1 MSAEWAWYDSDDITP
16 NATASYTPTN
26 GTPSA
31 IEERHLFNDYGSLL
45 GATDSGDFL
54 LTVISRPSGIGDY
67 TMDDAL
73 AAGGYVEIRLIGSSG
88 TGIANQTTGWV
99 RLGRGR
105 YLRVKGIPVGCSREF
120 EMRVNVPLG
129 AGVLAKDYK
138 LRLIEDARAIL
149 LEAGHTEGGA
159 QGLRMGLGD
168 TSFTELLSGF
178 EMTEDGTPDN
188 TVHLAMGKKVEA
200 GAPQVVMDTLMTF
213 TNTDSAAAA
222 LVVGEEYLDLVTID
236 ETGAIVHTK
245 SVKGTAPLAASFIP
259 DVPDG
264 HREIG
269 WIQVQFDAIINTA
282 DIHQENLV
290 YGCAAIAGTSLTP
303 DIHPFESII
312 GNAFI
317 ISPTLI
323 PLSLADNDVNYVWV
337 DPSGSVSSNVT
348 GLQPESMSQLIYELT
363 TSAGAI
369 TAVRDCRQFV
379 YPDPIEVTLSLQGTL
394 AGTNVFYGHLPTL
407 SQAYLLPIGGIIASV
422 GDRGGTSGSTK
433 FDIFSTDRNDTYTTL
448 FTSFA
453 SQDERPD
460 IAYNAAEPVDFD
472 AVPEVYSFSGGTRF
486 KGYVVQIPGTAS
498 VGATIT
504 LRFSAVG
511 AA

>member
-1 MSAEWAWYDSDDITP
+1 MSAAWAWYDSDDITP

-31 IEERHLFNDYGSLL
+31 VEERHLFNDYGNLL
-45 GATDSGDFL
+45 GATDSEDFL
-54 LTVISRPSGIGDY
+54 LTVISRPAGVGDY

-73 AAGGYVEIRLIGSSG
+73 AAGGYVEVRIIGSSG
-88 TGIANQTTGWV
+88 TGILNQTTGWV

-105 YLRVKGIPVGCSREF
+105 YLRVKGIPAGCCREF

-129 AGVLAKDYK
+129 AGILAKDYK
-138 LRLIEDARAIL
+138 LRLIEDGRAIA
-149 LEAGHTEGGA
+149 LETGHTEGGA

-188 TVHLAMGKKVEA
+188 TVHLAMGKKVFA
-200 GAPQVVMDTLMTF
+200 GAPQVVMDTLLTF
-213 TNTDSAAAA
+213 DNLDSNGDA
-222 LVVGEEYLDLVTID
+222 LVATEEYINLVTID
-236 ETGAIVHTK
+236 DTGAVTHTK

-290 YGCAAIAGTSLTP
+290 YGCAALVGTNLAP
-303 DIHPFESII
+303 DLHPFEAII
-312 GNAFI
+312 GNAYI
-317 ISPTLI
+317 VSPNLI
-323 PLSLADNDVNYVWV
+323 PLSLTDNDVNYVWS
-337 DPSGSVSSNVT
+337 DPSGAVSSNVT
-348 GLQPESMSQLIYELT
+348 GLQPESMSQLLYEVT

-369 TAVRDCRQFV
+369 TVVVDCRQFI
-379 YPDPIEVTLSLQGTL
+379 YPNPVEVTLTLQGTL
-394 AGTNVFYGHLPTL
+394 AATNVFYGVLPTL
-407 SQAYLLPIGGIIASV
+407 AQAYLLPIGGIIAAV

-433 FDIFSTDRNDTYTTL
+433 FDIFATDRNDTYTTL
-448 FTSFA
+448 FTS
-453 SQDERPD
+453 SGTQDERPD
-460 IAYNAAEPVDFD
+460 IAYNAAEPVDTD
-472 AVPEVYSFSGGTRF
+472 SVPEVLSFHGGARF
-486 KGYVVQIPGTAS
+486 KGYVVQVPGTAS
-498 VGATIT
+498 VGASIT
-504 LRFSAVG
+504 LRFAAVG